1 MIKLCTIHKIILKGA
16 KPMVKEKVNRVVV
29 VGTGAVGCSYA
40 YSLVNQGVV
49 EELVLIDVNELK
61 AEGEA
66 MDLNHGLPFAPA
78 SIKVWSGTYKDC
90 NHADLVV
97 ITAGLAQKPGET
109 RLQLL
114 EKNTRIFKQIVKSVM
129 ENGFDGIF
137 LVATNPVDIL
147 AYVTWKESGLPTS
160 KVIGSGTVLDT
171 ARLRFS
177 LGQYFNVD
185 TRNVHAAIIGEH
197 GDTELPVWSHA
208 SIGIEQLTTIIEK
221 RSDVKKEHLDE
232 IFKNVRDAAYHIIER
247 KGATYYG
254 IGMSL
259 VRITKAILNNEN
271 SILTVSTYLDG
282 QYGQRD
288 VYIGVPTVIN
298 RSGIREIVE
307 IDLDETEMKQ
317 FAHSATVLRETMSSI
332 V

>member
-1 MIKLCTIHKIILKGA
+1 ME
-16 KPMVKEKVNRVVV
+16 KEKVNRVVV
-29 VGTGAVGCSYA
+29 IGTGAVGCSYA
-40 YSLVNQGVV
+40 YSLINQGVV
-49 EELVLIDVNELK
+49 EELVLIDVNVAK

-78 SIKVWSGTYKDC
+78 SLKVWSGTYQDC
-90 NHADLVV
+90 DHADLVV
-97 ITAGLAQKPGET
+97 ITAGLPQKPGET

-114 EKNTRIFKQIVKSVM
+114 EKNTKIFKQIVKSVM
-129 ENGFDGIF
+129 ESGFDGIF

-147 AYVTWKESGLPTS
+147 TYVTWKESGLPNS
-160 KVIGSGTVLDT
+160 RVIGSGTVLDT

-208 SIGIEQLTTIIEK
+208 SIGIEQLPAILEK

-232 IFKNVRDAAYHIIER
+232 IFEKVRDAAYHIIER

-271 SILTVSTYLDG
+271 SILTVSVYLDG
-282 QYGQRD
+282 QYGQSD

-298 RSGIREIVE
+298 RSGIREIIEVE
-307 IDLDETEMKQ
+307 LDETEMKQ
-317 FAHSATVLRETMSSI
+317 FSHSATVLKDTMKQI
-332 V
+332 F